1 MRLSLAIYLF
11 PNLESFPL
19 EYKIKL
25 FNLLLNDDTVEFREL
40 QNFFKAFFCKKMSNF
55 LVLQCFTAVKFCLTA
70 QQRSKGVGEGLLDL
84 VEILKDFLT
93 TTHQR

>member
-11 PNLESFPL
+11 PNLESFSL

-40 QNFFKAFFCKKMSNF
+40 QNFFKAFFCQKNVLIF
-55 LVLQCFTAVKFCLTA
+55 LFFSVSQ
-70 QQRSKGVGEGLLDL
+70 LLSF
-84 VEILKDFLT
+84 V
-93 TTHQR
+93 

>member
-1 MRLSLAIYLF
+1 M
-11 PNLESFPL
+11 
-19 EYKIKL
+19 
-25 FNLLLNDDTVEFREL
+25 LNDDTVEFREL

-55 LVLQCFTAVKFCLTA
+55 LVLQYFTAVKFCLTA
-70 QQRSKGVGEGLLDL
+70 QQRSKGVGEGLLVL

>member
-1 MRLSLAIYLF
+1 MMIQLNSVSYKTSLKH
-11 PNLESFPL
+11 SF
-19 EYKIKL
+19 
-25 FNLLLNDDTVEFREL
+25 
-40 QNFFKAFFCKKMSNF
+40 AKKMSNF

-70 QQRSKGVGEGLLDL
+70 QQRSKGVGEGLLVL